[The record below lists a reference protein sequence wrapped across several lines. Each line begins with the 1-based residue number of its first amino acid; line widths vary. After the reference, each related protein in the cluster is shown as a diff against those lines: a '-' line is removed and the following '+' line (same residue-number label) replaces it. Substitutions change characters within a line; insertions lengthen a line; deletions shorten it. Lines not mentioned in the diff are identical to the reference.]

1 MFKLKKK
8 KRLISYKP
16 QIFFFIGRLICSETW
31 QAEIK
36 MHIKLYFTQY
46 YLIGKS
52 IYKAVKPVIFNRF
65 FTE

>member
-1 MFKLKKK
+1 MFKFKKR
-8 KRLISYKP
+8 RLISYER
-16 QIFFFIGRLICSETW
+16 QILLFFISRLICSETW

-52 IYKAVKPVIFNRF
+52 IYKAVKKVIFNRF

>member
-1 MFKLKKK
+1 MFKFK
-8 KRLISYKP
+8 KRLISYEP
-16 QIFFFIGRLICSETW
+16 QIFFISRLICSETW

-36 MHIKLYFTQY
+36 MQIKLYFTQY

-52 IYKAVKPVIFNRF
+52 IYKEVKQVIFNRF